1 MLLAALG
8 VVALLLAALGIYGVI
23 AYSVNQRRREIGIRV
38 ALGAQRFDV
47 LGLFVRRGMK
57 LAGLGGAVGGAGALA
72 AAPALS
78 SLLIGVSA
86 SDPFAYSCVL
96 ALLIVVALLAC
107 RLPARQAAKV
117 DPMEALRYE

>member
-1 MLLAALG
+1 
-8 VVALLLAALGIYGVI
+8 
-23 AYSVNQRRREIGIRV
+23 
-38 ALGAQRFDV
+38 
-47 LGLFVRRGMK
+47 MK

-86 SDPFAYSCVL
+86 SDPFAYACVV
-96 ALLIVVALLAC
+96 ALLMVVALLAC
-107 RLPARQAAKV
+107 WLPARQAAKV